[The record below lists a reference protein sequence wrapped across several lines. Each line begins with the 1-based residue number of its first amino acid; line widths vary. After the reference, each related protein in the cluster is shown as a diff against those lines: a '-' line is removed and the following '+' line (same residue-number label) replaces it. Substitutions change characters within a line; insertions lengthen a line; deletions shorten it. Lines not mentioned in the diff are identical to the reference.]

1 MKFLYILIH
10 LIGKTCFYMIKIN
23 NITRKIDNRV
33 DLFDFCEVNLSNV
46 NMYERQSNFPIIFH
60 SVLKTLSVESMEY

>member
-1 MKFLYILIH
+1 MKFLDLLIH
-10 LIGKTCFYMIKIN
+10 LIGKTCFYMIQIN

-33 DLFDFCEVNLSNV
+33 DLLDFCEVDLSNLY
-46 NMYERQSNFPIIFH
+46 MYERQSNFPIIFH